1 MGAAILIAGP
11 TASGKSALAV
21 GLAEAIGGI
30 VVNADSMQ
38 VYRELRL
45 LSARPEAADEAR
57 APHALYGHVSA
68 AEPYS
73 VARWLDEV
81 LAVLAAARAA
91 NRPAI
96 VVGGTGLYFEA
107 LTRGLSPIP
116 DIPDDVR
123 AFWRAEAERL
133 RAAGLHAVLAARDPA
148 MAARLEPADTQ
159 RLTRALEVL
168 DGTGRSLGEWQA
180 VVPEPPL
187 SPHSYRT
194 LVLAPDRAW
203 LHERI
208 ARRFAGMVEAGG
220 VAEAV
225 AFATLDLAPDQ
236 PATRAIGVAPLAA
249 ASRGQIGLDA
259 AIERSVI
266 ETRRYAKRQETW
278 FRNRMADWPRLDPR
292 NIDEAIG
299 RLAKEMQYPS

>member
-45 LSARPEAADEAR
+45 LSARPEATDEAR
-57 APHALYGHVSA
+57 APHALYGHVPA

-81 LAVLAAARAA
+81 LAVLAAARAE

-107 LTRGLSPIP
+107 LTCGLSPIP
-116 DIPDDVR
+116 EIPDDVR
-123 AFWRAEAERL
+123 VFWRAEAERVG
-133 RAAGLHAVLAARDPA
+133 AGGLHAMLEVRDPA

-168 DGTGRSLGEWQA
+168 DGTGRSLRDWQA

-187 SPHSYRT
+187 APGTYRT
-194 LVLAPDRAW
+194 LVLAPDRGW
-203 LHERI
+203 LHGRI

-225 AFATLDLAPDQ
+225 AFAALGLAPDQ

-249 ASRGQIGLDA
+249 ASRGEIDLRE
-259 AIERSVI
+259 AIERAVI

-278 FRNRMADWPRLDPR
+278 FRNRMAAWPRLDPR
-292 NIDEAIG
+292 NIDEAPS
-299 RLAKEMQYPS
+299 RLAKEMQSPS